1 MSQHAEP
8 APGDDRPPGPIEGP
22 SAWFGP
28 DMAASEAWLYP
39 LSEAEI
45 GELEAAYGAV
55 RARGLDLMDV
65 TRDAFPLPTLGPR
78 LDHIRRE
85 LLEGRGFAVLRGLP
99 VGRYSIEQAATIYW
113 GLGAYFGT
121 PVSQNGKG
129 HLLGH
134 VLDLGFEPD
143 DPKVR
148 IYQTTDRQYFHSDS
162 CDIVGLLC
170 LKTARKGG
178 LSSLVSS
185 VTIYNEM
192 VRRRADLAEVMFQ
205 PFDVD
210 RRGETPEGETEYFRI
225 ATFHWCGGRLSTR
238 YVRRYIESARR
249 FDAVPPLTDIQVA
262 ALDLF
267 DELANDPALNVDLEF
282 QPGDM
287 QFLHNHQILHDRTAF
302 TDWDDP
308 AKKRHLLRL
317 WLCPPDG
324 RPLPEA
330 FAGNYGS
337 VEIGNRGGIR
347 APGMVLQVPLEA
359 N

>member
-1 MSQHAEP
+1 MRSSRCTSALLVAGAPLMACAGNPPPPPEASPTLTAQVSGTTRLLQAVSPVDEMIVWVSGHRGTYARTTDGGETWEAAVVPDADTLQFRDVHAVDEHT
-8 APGDDRPPGPIEGP
+8 AYLLGAGPGDM
-22 SAWFGP
+22 S
-28 DMAASEAWLYP
+28 
-39 LSEAEI
+39 
-45 GELEAAYGAV
+45 
-55 RARGLDLMDV
+55 
-65 TRDAFPLPTLGPR
+65 
-78 LDHIRRE
+78 
-85 LLEGRGFAVLRGLP
+85 
-99 VGRYSIEQAATIYW
+99 
-113 GLGAYFGT
+113 
-121 PVSQNGKG
+121 
-129 HLLGH
+129 
-134 VLDLGFEPD
+134 
-143 DPKVR
+143 R

-210 RRGETPEGETEYFRI
+210 RRGETPVGETEYFRI

-238 YVRRYIESARR
+238 HVRRYIESARR
-249 FDAVPPLTDIQVA
+249 FEAVPPLTDIQVA

-267 DELANDPALNVDLEF
+267 DELTNDPALNIDLEF

-347 APGMVLQVPLEA
+347 APGMVLQAPLEA
-359 N
+359 S

>member
-8 APGDDRPPGPIEGP
+8 APRDDRPPGPIEGP
-22 SAWFGP
+22 SVWFGP
-28 DMAASEAWLYP
+28 DMAASEEWLYA

-55 RARGLDLMDV
+55 RARGLDLMEV

-99 VGRYSIEQAATIYW
+99 VGRYSIEQAAVIYW

-148 IYQTTDRQYFHSDS
+148 IYQTTDRQHFHSDS

-192 VRRRADLAEVMFQ
+192 VRRRPDLAEVMFQ

-225 ATFHWCGGRLSTR
+225 ATFHWCEGRLSTR
-238 YVRRYIESARR
+238 HVRRYIESARR
-249 FDAVPPLTDIQVA
+249 FDEVPPLTEIQVA

-267 DELANDPALNVDLEF
+267 DELTNDPALNVDLEF

-308 AKKRHLLRL
+308 ARKRHLLRL